1 MPQKQNNNRK
11 YPNATRQPCH
21 TAAER
26 AGRGEAR
33 QEAYEAL
40 TTQQKLD
47 LHNRVA
53 PPPQGEKQ
61 RRKLLAELNNPQAK
75 VVRPKIVRDEPALIQ
90 QQQEM
95 GITMEAEAPMLHDVE
110 EPLEEAPT
118 KTTHPWSE
126 IKSKMSPESQA
137 AIKHRAQEMLAAMD
151 ATSELEEA
159 PSTPIKAKDRR
170 AKERKGL

>member
-1 MPQKQNNNRK
+1 MPQKQNNTRK

-61 RRKLLAELNNPQAK
+61 RRKLLAELHNPT
-75 VVRPKIVRDEPALIQ
+75 PKSSEAHPNKHVGETVDTAHMAETGEVAEV
-90 QQQEM
+90 QE
-95 GITMEAEAPMLHDVE
+95 T
-110 EPLEEAPT
+110 PT